1 MKRLTAWR
9 REGQAI
15 SMQVVIGE
23 PRYLRTSPTMAMSK
37 KLMEI
42 LRFKKKNKQQGD
54 VYLDVQLV
62 SAHCFT
68 PERLAKHHLW
78 WGYSCLQFLKTG
90 DVMGSQFILQTM
102 LGLGDNCSIEIFG
115 TCRTC
120 LIQVCNPKAPS
131 CAQVLRWNPAH
142 RWAIMPQKIG
152 SVLKD
157 PIFHL
162 NSWNQDEPR
171 NQWFRMGR
179 WMWWLQCH
187 LEMTIGKPCSKITK

>member
-9 REGQAI
+9 REGQAL

-68 PERLAKHHLW
+68 PERLAKNHL
-78 WGYSCLQFLKTG
+78 
-90 DVMGSQFILQTM
+90 
-102 LGLGDNCSIEIFG
+102 
-115 TCRTC
+115 
-120 LIQVCNPKAPS
+120 
-131 CAQVLRWNPAH
+131 
-142 RWAIMPQKIG
+142 
-152 SVLKD
+152 
-157 PIFHL
+157 
-162 NSWNQDEPR
+162 
-171 NQWFRMGR
+171 
-179 WMWWLQCH
+179 
-187 LEMTIGKPCSKITK
+187 